1 MAKFSMVRVRGFVA
15 AVFALVLVVVLVS
28 VGTAALGIDLPVLST
43 IASFFG
49 VGVAEG

>member
-15 AVFALVLVVVLVS
+15 AVFALILVVVLVS
-28 VGTAALGIDLPVLST
+28 VATAALGMDLPVLST
-43 IASFFG
+43 IAGFFR